1 MPFVLNS
8 SQTRYP
14 GNIGLDVQKKKV
26 PVTVMNRLSYIV
38 DMEQQNIIVA
48 HWPQYLANPGN

>member
-1 MPFVLNS
+1 MPFMFNS

-14 GNIGLDVQKKKV
+14 GNIGLDVKKNL
-26 PVTVMNRLSYIV
+26 PVSVMDRLSYIV

-48 HWPQYLANPGN
+48 HWPQYRANPGN

>member
-1 MPFVLNS
+1 MLNS

-14 GNIGLDVQKKKV
+14 GNIGLDVKKNV
-26 PVTVMNRLSYIV
+26 PVSVMDRLSYIV

-48 HWPQYLANPGN
+48 HWPQYRANPGN

>member
-1 MPFVLNS
+1 MPFLLNS

-14 GNIGLDVQKKKV
+14 GNIGLDVKRKV
-26 PVTVMNRLSYIV
+26 PVSVMDRLSYIV

-48 HWPQYLANPGN
+48 HWPQYRANPGN

>member
-1 MPFVLNS
+1 MPFLLNS

-14 GNIGLDVQKKKV
+14 GNIGLDVKKKV
-26 PVTVMNRLSYIV
+26 PVSMMDRLSYIV

-48 HWPQYLANPGN
+48 HWPQYRANPGN

>member
-1 MPFVLNS
+1 MPFMLNS

-14 GNIGLDVQKKKV
+14 GNIGLDVKKKNV
-26 PVTVMNRLSYIV
+26 PVSVMDRLSYIV

-48 HWPQYLANPGN
+48 HWPQYRANPGN